1 MADIKWIKIATEI
14 FDNRKIRLIESM
26 PEGDSII
33 VIWFKL
39 LCLAGNVNDNGM
51 VYFTQEIPYT
61 DQMLATQF
69 NRPLATVQ
77 LALQTFERF
86 GMVEV
91 VDDILKISNWAKYQN
106 LDKMNEIREYN
117 RLAQQ
122 KHRAMLKEAKVDV
135 NDIVNDI
142 VNDKSMTSQP
152 KNKNKDIDID
162 IEKENK
168 EKESPSATPTP
179 TKRWTKPT
187 LDEVKAYCAER
198 GNKVDAE
205 KFYDFY
211 ESKDWYVGKNKMKD
225 FKAAVR
231 NWERSESKPKGDIVD
246 QLTKMYAPE
255 EYTEN
260 VEKNIQVSK
269 KRGLRG
275 GAE

>member
-135 NDIVNDI
+135 NDIVND
-142 VNDKSMTSQP
+142 KSMTSQP

-162 IEKENK
+162 IEKEKK

-179 TKRWTKPT
+179 TKRGTKPT